1 MSKENDRNSLVAD
14 VSSVWSNWEKS
25 ELETFS
31 RRNGGLR

>member
-1 MSKENDRNSLVAD
+1 MSKKNYRNRVEPPL
-14 VSSVWSNWEKS
+14 SSVWSNLGKS